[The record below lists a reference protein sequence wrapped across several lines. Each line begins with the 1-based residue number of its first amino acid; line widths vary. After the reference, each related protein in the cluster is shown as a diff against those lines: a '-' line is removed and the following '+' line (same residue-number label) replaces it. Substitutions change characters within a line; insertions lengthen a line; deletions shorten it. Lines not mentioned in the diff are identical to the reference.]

1 MIIAHESTQLGGTGG
16 QVDTK
21 RDTVRIKIAT
31 FLATQVDQLKPDFST
46 LVLPK
51 RRHLLGK
58 KINLKAVS
66 ENGRFD
72 PHCDESHLVGD
83 LPFN

>member
-1 MIIAHESTQLGGTGG
+1 M
-16 QVDTK
+16 K

-31 FLATQVDQLKPDFST
+31 FLATPVDQSLIFFT

-58 KINLKAVS
+58 KVNLKAVS

-72 PHCDESHLVGD
+72 PHCD
-83 LPFN
+83 